1 MSKMHRCVWTLTSQV
16 MLKGDCKDDAAR
28 IGGRTA
34 VYESKDAAL
43 DDLREFMRP
52 LVNDSQPEYEWEDR
66 EEHGCGVDDILDR
79 IFDEGSDCNWSYDGT
94 LTSFRVKLDEQPINR
109 EKGPAETKRY
119 LVKWRERYRCFLYV
133 DAANEQEA
141 MEAVYDHGLR
151 TGPDVKRTL
160 DDYDAWSA
168 DEVAEAKV
176 R

>member
-1 MSKMHRCVWTLTSQV
+1 MSKMRGCVWTLTSQV
-16 MLKGDCKDDAAR
+16 MLRGNYKHDTAR
-28 IGGRTA
+28 MGGRTV

-52 LVNDSQPEYEWEDR
+52 LVNDSQPEEEWEDR

-79 IFDEGSDCNWSYDGT
+79 IFDEGSDCNWSYDGM
-94 LTSFRVKLDEQPINR
+94 LTSFRVRLDEQPINH
-109 EKGPAETKRY
+109 EKGTKRY
-119 LVKWRERYRCFLYV
+119 LVQWRERYKCFLYV
-133 DAANEQEA
+133 DAANEKEA

-168 DEVAEAKV
+168 DEVAEARV